1 EEISI
6 LPPLDPAR
14 PRVRPRPGVS
24 GPNYRRTAEVY
35 AVLAVAPPHLTYGQL
50 IRRVRVATG
59 RACSRKLVARWK
71 RERRSLASPP
81 QAAPPIAIAAL
92 TAVMLC
98 HVSACSSVSRPA
110 PSPAPTPSPSAI
122 VVGADDS
129 PAGPRGGGAPR
140 HLKITLTVTSPS
152 DLRVKAGDRVEA
164 GAVLVD
170 RGQERGRLAARR
182 RLLRLSMQRLREQA
196 TLAGESLRLIGR
208 LGASLPPAS
217 FAAEEAAI
225 ARAAIEAANV
235 GRKTEVQRQRIAALP
250 SVVPAGYDRDLI
262 AAHERQRL
270 SAAEGEERQAWAEV
284 ALARARGRAAKEA
297 RAAEDRRREIELA
310 RQTLEARGQKH
321 QLEFAATQF
330 EAQLAGVEEQL
341 ARLAEV
347 RAPFGG
353 RVERVQWE
361 EQRDHQ
367 LTVSLYLTVGSAD
380 ARR

>member
-1 EEISI
+1 MLARLKRWLSGVKPKWRGEEISI

-170 RGQERGRLAARR
+170 RGQERPARRPAPPAPALDAKAAGAGHPRRRITPAHRAARR
-182 RLLRLSMQRLREQA
+182 EPP
-196 TLAGESLRLIGR
+196 AGE
-208 LGASLPPAS
+208 
-217 FAAEEAAI
+217 F
-225 ARAAIEAANV
+225 
-235 GRKTEVQRQRIAALP
+235 
-250 SVVPAGYDRDLI
+250 
-262 AAHERQRL
+262 
-270 SAAEGEERQAWAEV
+270 
-284 ALARARGRAAKEA
+284 RGR
-297 RAAEDRRREIELA
+297 
-310 RQTLEARGQKH
+310 
-321 QLEFAATQF
+321 
-330 EAQLAGVEEQL
+330 
-341 ARLAEV
+341 
-347 RAPFGG
+347 GG
-353 RVERVQWE
+353 GNRPGC
-361 EQRDHQ
+361 D
-367 LTVSLYLTVGSAD
+367 
-380 ARR
+380 